1 MRLVYKFNIKQNDR
15 LLGLCKISKNLYN
28 QALYLVKKEL
38 KENNKWLNYSY
49 LNKVL
54 QTTTNIEGTINYK
67 LLKAQVSQQ
76 CLRSLDKN
84 ITSYVKS
91 IKDYSK
97 NKNKY
102 KGCPKFP
109 KYKKEINQLIYTNQC
124 CSIKNDGY
132 LYLDKQTKIRIPQ
145 FNKYKDRLSNFQQVR
160 IIPKLNNIFTIEMIY
175 IDNEKNN
182 NELNS
187 NLYSSIDLGINNIAT
202 MILPDEKPILYNGK
216 QLKTKNQYF
225 NKKISN
231 LKSKLSNNKKTSKQ
245 IQELYLKRD
254 NQLSDIFHKLS
265 RMIVNRLI
273 ENKIGN
279 IVVGYNKGW
288 KDSINIGKRNNQ
300 TFVNISYEKL
310 LSFLQYKCEMCGI
323 KLIINEESYT
333 SKCDGLALEEIG
345 KHETYLGKRVKR
357 GLFQSSIGKLI
368 NADVNGSLNILRKVV
383 GDSEITSKI
392 INSGW
397 LFQPVRVNI
406 L

>member
-1 MRLVYKFNIKQNDR
+1 
-15 LLGLCKISKNLYN
+15 
-28 QALYLVKKEL
+28 
-38 KENNKWLNYSY
+38 
-49 LNKVL
+49 
-54 QTTTNIEGTINYK
+54 
-67 LLKAQVSQQ
+67 
-76 CLRSLDKN
+76 
-84 ITSYVKS
+84 
-91 IKDYSK
+91 
-97 NKNKY
+97 
-102 KGCPKFP
+102 
-109 KYKKEINQLIYTNQC
+109 
-124 CSIKNDGY
+124 
-132 LYLDKQTKIRIPQ
+132 
-145 FNKYKDRLSNFQQVR
+145 
-160 IIPKLNNIFTIEMIY
+160 
-175 IDNEKNN
+175 
-182 NELNS
+182 
-187 NLYSSIDLGINNIAT
+187 

-333 SKCDGLALEEIG
+333 SKCDGLALEEIR

>member
-160 IIPKLNNIFTIEMIY
+160 VIPKLNNIFTIEMIY

-216 QLKTKNQYF
+216 QLKAKNQYF

-397 LFQPVRVNI
+397 LFQPVIVNI